1 MVDDKET
8 ATIKGSVSFLE
19 KLIFIKTKYMSLL
32 STLFGNKKETSD
44 KIIILD
50 RNTYADAILGK
61 TVQLVDVRTANEY
74 ANGHIKNAQ
83 NIDFFSATNFKVA
96 FEKMNKEQPV
106 YLYCRSGARSQK
118 AARKLVDMG
127 FSKIYDLK
135 GGYAQ
140 WN

>member
-8 ATIKGSVSFLE
+8 GTIKGSVSFLE

-50 RNTYADAILGK
+50 KNTYADAILGK